1 LALYPYNANLCQA
14 LYAYYR
20 RNADYLPTSSACAKL
35 GYMDRLKRNIRYLLW
50 KEGTERKDWPSKL
63 AERLGCP
70 LQRAEDLLEGEG
82 KNLTPKEKKALE
94 KATGLAPEEFSGN
107 LLEKHDVDILVE
119 NIRHLIDGLPHGQ
132 KKEFAA
138 KLGVDVTTVS
148 RWIGG
153 AQRPTKKKLEEIGKY
168 FGLPPGT
175 DLDSEAIF
183 LWTEPI
189 SESQMK
195 SWITETI
202 LRVDGKTL
210 REIYPA
216 LRRLLKK

>member
-1 LALYPYNANLCQA
+1 MFANVLGICQT
-14 LYAYYR
+14 R
-20 RNADYLPTSSACAKL
+20 M
-35 GYMDRLKRNIRYLLW
+35 MDRLMRNFRYLLW
-50 KEGTERKDWPSKL
+50 KEGVERKDWRSKL
-63 AERLGCP
+63 AEWLGCS
-70 LQRAEDLLEGEG
+70 LQRAEELLEGNG
-82 KNLTPKEKKALE
+82 KALTPKEKKTLE
-94 KATGLAPEEFSGN
+94 KETRLAPENFSGN
-107 LLEKHDVDILVE
+107 LLEKQSVDILVE

-153 AQRPTKKKLEEIGKY
+153 AQHPTKKKLEEIGKY

-183 LWTEPI
+183 LWTDPV
-189 SESQMK
+189 SETQMK
-195 SWITETI
+195 SWLMEQIQQI
-202 LRVDGKTL
+202 DGKTL
-210 REIYPA
+210 NEAFPA